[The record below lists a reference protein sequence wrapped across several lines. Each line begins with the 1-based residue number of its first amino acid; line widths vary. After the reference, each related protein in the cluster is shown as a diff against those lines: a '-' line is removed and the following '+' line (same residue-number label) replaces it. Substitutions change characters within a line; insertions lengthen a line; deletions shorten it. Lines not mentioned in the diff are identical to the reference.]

1 MNSLGFYLLVGV
13 EAAGVIVIVATAIS
27 VVLEDERNAKKQ
39 KEGQQEDGR
48 K

>member
-1 MNSLGFYLLVGV
+1 MTIGFYLIFAVELV
-13 EAAGVIVIVATAIS
+13 AFIVLVSMAIS

-39 KEGQQEDGR
+39 KEGQQENGR

>member
-1 MNSLGFYLLVGV
+1 MTTGFCLIVTV
-13 EAAGVIVIVATAIS
+13 EAVWVIVIVATAIS

-39 KEGQQEDGR
+39 KEGQQENGR

>member
-1 MNSLGFYLLVGV
+1 MTIGFYLIFAVELVAFLV
-13 EAAGVIVIVATAIS
+13 LVSMAIS

-39 KEGQQEDGR
+39 KEGQQENGR

>member
-1 MNSLGFYLLVGV
+1 MTMGFYLIFAVELV
-13 EAAGVIVIVATAIS
+13 AFIVLVSMAIT

-39 KEGQQEDGR
+39 KEGQQENGR

>member
-1 MNSLGFYLLVGV
+1 MTIGFYLIFAVELV
-13 EAAGVIVIVATAIS
+13 AFIVLVSMAVS

-39 KEGQQEDGR
+39 KEGQQENGR

>member
-1 MNSLGFYLLVGV
+1 MTMGFYLIVAV
-13 EAAGVIVIVATAIS
+13 EAVGGIVIVATAIS

-39 KEGQQEDGR
+39 KEGQQENGR